1 MSSRKEVTMASTLLS
16 PVIKR
21 SLLNTDSASLA
32 AVPFLEKRTGPNYD
46 KDDRTKKGKN
56 IIEPVEESCL
66 SA

>member
-32 AVPFLEKRTGPNYD
+32 AVPFLERRTGSNCYD
-46 KDDRTKKGKN
+46 KDDRTNKKAN
-56 IIEPVEESCL
+56 ILYNL
-66 SA
+66 SRRVV

>member
-1 MSSRKEVTMASTLLS
+1 MASTLLS

-32 AVPFLEKRTGPNYD
+32 AVPFLERRTGSNYD
-46 KDDRTKKGKN
+46 KDDTAKAKTLYVG
-56 IIEPVEESCL
+56 PVEESRL

>member
-32 AVPFLEKRTGPNYD
+32 AVPFLEKRTGSSYD
-46 KDDRTKKGKN
+46 KDDRTNKKAKTLWN
-56 IIEPVEESCL
+56 L
-66 SA
+66 SRRVV

>member
-32 AVPFLEKRTGPNYD
+32 AVPFLERRTGSSYV
-46 KDDRTKKGKN
+46 KDDRTNTKAKT
-56 IIEPVEESCL
+56 L
-66 SA
+66 